1 MLRPVLGSV
10 TNLGHLLSISGIHCL
25 HLLKEKIGL
34 DKKYVSARQMQPVGS
49 VFFRGYPCQHRHL
62 ECIAEDLW

>member
-25 HLLKEKIGL
+25 NLLKEKIGL
-34 DKKYVSARQMQPVGS
+34 DKKI
-49 VFFRGYPCQHRHL
+49 
-62 ECIAEDLW
+62 CISLSLSLYIYIYIIYRYTDTHTF